1 MVLAKKIILARNF
14 NGAPQNDDFQIVE
27 EELPTLRENGELIE
41 HVELSQMV

>member
-14 NGAPQNDDFQIVE
+14 NGAPQYDDFQIVK

-41 HVELSQMV
+41 HIELSKLI